1 MDTGTWLPGGTVA
14 WAMVSRD
21 ETGATKITTADMA
34 INTVT
39 AVHTE
44 TTPEDLRAEE
54 TVLETI
60 YPLHPANITTTSLL
74 ARLANHQD
82 QGLLLNKPGLGVN
95 KGSQSLGKGDRDPAG
110 LQQLTVTVVSAL
122 PTNVSLTMN
131 LVRVGLQ
138 EVTPATDKPVSSVL
152 ERWKLPAHSCHEIIK
167 V

>member
-1 MDTGTWLPGGTVA
+1 
-14 WAMVSRD
+14 MVSRD
-21 ETGATKITTADMA
+21 ETGATKITTADVEEA
-34 INTVT
+34 INTVI

-44 TTPEDLRAEE
+44 TTPEVLRAEE

-122 PTNVSLTMN
+122 LT
-131 LVRVGLQ
+131 
-138 EVTPATDKPVSSVL
+138 K
-152 ERWKLPAHSCHEIIK
+152 
-167 V
+167 